1 MLIKQK
7 LPDTEE
13 GKREAI
19 IRAMFGGTKII
30 SVGNSLAVILPKAWV
45 RLFAWEV
52 DGSLWVKL
60 SSEPGVLVVSEID
73 KEAAKKMMEKNKCL
87 ARIS

>member
-1 MLIKQK
+1 MRTPRK
-7 LPDTEE
+7 LANTED

-19 IRAMFGGTKII
+19 LRAMFGGTKVRDIGGSKAI
-30 SVGNSLAVILPKAWV
+30 ILPRAWV

-52 DGSLWVKL
+52 NGSLWVKL

-73 KEAAKKMMEKNKCL
+73 KEAAKRLMEKNECL
-87 ARIS
+87 AKTS